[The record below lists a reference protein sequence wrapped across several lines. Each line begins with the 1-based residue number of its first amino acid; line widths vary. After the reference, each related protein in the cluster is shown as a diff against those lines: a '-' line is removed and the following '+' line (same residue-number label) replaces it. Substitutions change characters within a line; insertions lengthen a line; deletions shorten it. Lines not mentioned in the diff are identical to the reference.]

1 MTKKARILMG
11 GCWLICV
18 VLLIAA
24 SAWANFR
31 WDDLQAT
38 RLVKEQDWLELRLE
52 VLGLRLSYPAYRIH
66 LELDG
71 GNAIAFTFLA
81 SSGMAEHLTKE
92 DGKVEAEE
100 MMGYHAQG
108 IRDQVE
114 KLLKD
119 EFPSLWATYDSQE
132 DFHGTF
138 LGPGEKWDDPPLSI
152 GTWKGER
159 LYWDR

>member
-1 MTKKARILMG
+1 MARCVRYPIW
-11 GCWLICV
+11 GCWLIAMG
-18 VLLIAA
+18 LLIAA
-24 SAWANFR
+24 PVGANLR

-52 VLGLRLSYPAYRIH
+52 VLGLRLSYPAYRIQ

-71 GNAIAFTFLA
+71 GNTISFTFMA
-81 SSGMAEHLTKE
+81 SSGLAEHLTEK
-92 DGKVEAEE
+92 GGRAEAEE

-114 KLLKD
+114 KLLKE
-119 EFPSLWATYDSQE
+119 EFPKLWSTYDSQE

-138 LGPGEKWDDPPLSI
+138 LGPGEEWDDPPRPI
-152 GTWKGER
+152 GSWKTEQ
-159 LYWDR
+159 LLWDR